1 MPFSIVSVL
10 LFIIILLVL
19 ELVCFLSIF
28 IPLLE
33 HVSSFPIAGRI
44 EVLRLLIVI
53 QILLRVIAIL
63 MRALIGLTLLMR
75 GLTFGSVVVNLI
87 SIVVIIIVFF
97 FTSFLFAIEVFV
109 MLFLLLRFFDCS

>member
-1 MPFSIVSVL
+1 
-10 LFIIILLVL
+10 
-19 ELVCFLSIF
+19 
-28 IPLLE
+28 
-33 HVSSFPIAGRI
+33 
-44 EVLRLLIVI
+44 
-53 QILLRVIAIL
+53 
-63 MRALIGLTLLMR
+63 MR